1 MKKNFIGCALILFA
15 KLQYIFFGIVPSNK
29 IFCTL
34 FHTYNFKNINVIT
47 TVDRLLIIIIII
59 IVLAIIYFIIMRRL
73 ANLFDKKSRNVL
85 YKNPTQ
91 CRFAWDSIFN
101 FVICLKRIY
110 QQVLVI
116 FRLFSG
122 QVRTF
127 LLPCRKRLLHSL
139 CILPERQF

>member
-1 MKKNFIGCALILFA
+1 MGQCRQIKSFILFHA
-15 KLQYIFFGIVPSNK
+15 
-29 IFCTL
+29 
-34 FHTYNFKNINVIT
+34 HNFKNTTNIIT
-47 TVDRLLIIIIII
+47 VNRLLVI
-59 IVLAIIYFIIMRRL
+59 IVLVITYFIIMRTL
-73 ANLFDKKSRNVL
+73 ANLFGGKSHNVL

-116 FRLFSG
+116 FRLFWG

-139 CILPERQF
+139 GILPKRQF

>member
-1 MKKNFIGCALILFA
+1 MEKNFIVCALILFA

-29 IFCTL
+29 IFYTL
-34 FHTYNFKNINVIT
+34 FHTHNFKNVTVIT
-47 TVDRLLIIIIII
+47 TVDRLLVI
-59 IVLAIIYFIIMRRL
+59 IVLVITYFIIIRIF
-73 ANLFDKKSRNVL
+73 ANLFDGKSHNIL

-116 FRLFSG
+116 FRLFSS

>member
-1 MKKNFIGCALILFA
+1 MGKNFIVCALILFA
-15 KLQYIFFGIVPSNK
+15 KLRCIIFGTVPSYKIFYIF
-29 IFCTL
+29 
-34 FHTYNFKNINVIT
+34 HTHNFKNITNIIT
-47 TVDRLLIIIIII
+47 VNRLLIII
-59 IVLAIIYFIIMRRL
+59 VLVITYFIIMRIL
-73 ANLFDKKSRNVL
+73 ANLFGGKSHNVL

-139 CILPERQF
+139 GILPMRQF